1 MIPGPQSNLETAIRM
16 DHIGCVI
23 LSFEEAGDLSGV
35 VPWKEVRPEDV
46 YEQLHSRLPAL
57 EGFIFLSTCNRV
69 EVIYTLADSNLHGN
83 LAVEFTDVMP
93 RLRAGLRPSFLSGNA
108 AIRHLLRLSAGLESM
123 VLGETEIRAQLKASF
138 ESAVALDKR
147 LRLLFQLL
155 FRESREIRA
164 RIPLNHL
171 PLSVATLATGKLAE
185 RLGRRH
191 RRDAGKTRAVKQNGF
206 AHPERAAVSEI
217 ARERI
222 AIIGSGPMSQQ
233 SARYLAK
240 MGCELVF
247 INRTPEKV
255 QALAHSLG
263 ASVPTEIIAFEDFMN
278 DPASVGNL
286 AGLVTATSRSD
297 AFLTPEII
305 TVLRDADAHD
315 SSERSPLVL
324 IDMALPRDVH
334 PACEDLAGVEVIH
347 MDSMREELAENRRR
361 RQLAAA
367 EADLLID
374 DILYRLNAQMI
385 SDLSTPVMTRLQ
397 KNVRDTSRRHLD
409 DLLQDRL
416 SHLTAR
422 DRRVLYDWAIRANRE
437 LNRLHRQGR
446 EDVLRHHYGNSE
458 NGSSVQQHKRTS
470 PGFTTK

>member
-1 MIPGPQSNLETAIRM
+1 M

-35 VPWKEVRPEDV
+35 VPWKDVRPEDV

-57 EGFIFLSTCNRV
+57 GGFIFLSTCNRV
-69 EVIYTLADSNLHGN
+69 EVIYTVADSNLHGN
-83 LAVEFTDVMP
+83 FAVEFTEVMP
-93 RLRAGLRPSFLSGNA
+93 ALRPGLRPSFLSGNG

-123 VLGETEIRAQLKASF
+123 VLGETEIRAQLKQSF

-147 LRLLFQLL
+147 LKLLFQNL
-155 FRESREIRA
+155 FRESREIRS

-171 PLSVATLATGKLAE
+171 PLSVATLATGKLAD

-191 RRDAGKTRAVKQNGF
+191 RRDSGSSAVHAGSAGAGDSR
-206 AHPERAAVSEI
+206 HRD
-217 ARERI
+217 RI
-222 AIIGSGPMSQQ
+222 GIIGSGPMSQQ

-240 MGCELVF
+240 MGCPLVL

-255 QALAHSLG
+255 RDLADSLS
-263 ASVPTEIIAFEDFMN
+263 AAVDTQV
-278 DPASVGNL
+278 VGFDEFLNAPESIGPL

-297 AFLTPEII
+297 AFLTTAVVESLER
-305 TVLRDADAHD
+305 VERDGEKRD
-315 SSERSPLVL
+315 LVL
-324 IDMALPRDVH
+324 IDMALPRDVD
-334 PACEDLAGVEVIH
+334 PTCEDLQGVEVIH

-374 DILYRLNAQMI
+374 DILFRLNAQMI
-385 SDLSTPVMTRLQ
+385 SNLSSPVMTRLQ
-397 KNVRDTSRRHLD
+397 KDVRNTSRRHLD
-409 DLLQDRL
+409 VLLEDRL
-416 SHLTAR
+416 SHLSAR

-437 LNRLHRQGR
+437 LNRLHRQGL
-446 EDVLRHHYGNSE
+446 EDILRHYYGGPDASPSE
-458 NGSSVQQHKRTS
+458 PPAEANAILRTS
-470 PGFTTK
+470 PGSSSANH